1 MSSSLSP
8 TAGAATASSS
18 KVARTSTKK
27 KAPTMKKVAKGPSQ
41 STKKTDS
48 APNNSP
54 LRSLRSTATSSPLH
68 RFAARADGDP
78 EDQDVGAPLPAP
90 PPTVPTNDEQF
101 QGKTKAPNTKKKVA
115 KGPSKSTKKRR
126 GNRTMVCSRPSAAD
140 TDPST
145 SAAIFE
151 NLGLLTHVL
160 SFVGKDQYRFVAPT
174 NHQFKEAYLRN
185 FPDCTTALDA
195 STLART
201 KICYEECSL
210 DYCDHLVKEYGCEFA
225 LGVGCDLGLDT
236 EDESEEK
243 LLYKSAALHKDIQ
256 SLQYLFCEDK
266 HFGYEMC
273 SAAART
279 GDLKELKWWRSIG
292 CPWNEDTCREAA
304 DQGHL
309 NVLQYCRANGCPW
322 NEYSLNDAAFKGH
335 LHVVKWCRANG
346 FPWNTQTVIYEAMK
360 RHAHVLEWYRKEDP
374 PSDSLTYCYFGT
386 GFNFSRW

>member
-1 MSSSLSP
+1 
-8 TAGAATASSS
+8 
-18 KVARTSTKK
+18 
-27 KAPTMKKVAKGPSQ
+27 MKKVANGPSQ
-41 STKKTDS
+41 STKKTGS
-48 APNNSP
+48 TRTNSP
-54 LRSLRSTATSSPLH
+54 LRAVRSTATSSPLH

-145 SAAIFE
+145 SAAIFD

-174 NHQFKEAYLRN
+174 NRRFKEAYLLN
-185 FPDCTTALDA
+185 FPDRTTALDA

-201 KICYEECSL
+201 KICNEECYH
-210 DYCDHLVKEYGCEFA
+210 DYCDQLIKEHGYEFAHECGCESD
-225 LGVGCDLGLDT
+225 CDCDT
-236 EDESEEK
+236 DDESEEK
-243 LLYKSAALHKDIQ
+243 LLHKSAALHKDIP

-266 HFGYEMC
+266 FFGCEMC

-279 GDLKELKWWRSIG
+279 CDLKELKWLRSIG
-292 CPWNEDTCREAA
+292 CPWNEDTCTAA
-304 DQGHL
+304 AEHGHL
-309 NVLQYCRANGCPW
+309 DVLQYCRANGCPW
-322 NEYSLNDAAFKGH
+322 NELSLNDAAFNGH

-346 FPWNTQTVIYEAMK
+346 YPWSTQTVFYEAMK

-386 GFNFSRW
+386 GFNFSRWW